1 MCVSIYLFCASS
13 VYILLSWVTTF
24 NICAI
29 VLKVDVISLQF
40 AGGLWVVHWC
50 YMLLMGICWHKPTEK
65 TLHHCLAGVWDYVLH
80 QISIALFVTNE
91 LHIHYCIT
99 LGHLRRILFENI
111 AAYLVLKIILR
122 TCLELQTALG
132 TVKWMTHA
140 DKEHYHAYTLTKK
153 HYPVYMFCCCLFVFK
168 IMYKVCTKWYYSN
181 CRDGNSKF
189 PDYREWTKLQVTVV
203 LECSSQLR

>member
-1 MCVSIYLFCASS
+1 MSVTKLFLKTFFTFSLHVIECASESNYIFNGTKCKRYSYFDDFVCQRLS
-13 VYILLSWVTTF
+13 VLCQQCIYFAQLSDNF

-40 AGGLWVVHWC
+40 AGGWWVVHWC

-80 QISIALFVTNE
+80 QNIALFVTNE
-91 LHIHYCIT
+91 LHFHYCIT
-99 LGHLRRILFENI
+99 LGHLRWILFQNI

-132 TVKWMTHA
+132 TVKWMTHS
-140 DKEHYHAYTLTKK
+140 DKEHYHAYTLKK
-153 HYPVYMFCCCLFVFK
+153 K
-168 IMYKVCTKWYYSN
+168 K
-181 CRDGNSKF
+181 
-189 PDYREWTKLQVTVV
+189 
-203 LECSSQLR
+203 